1 MEWNMDSCGQLIRRA
16 TTVLEYKPPR
26 PAGSFGIGSSG
37 LQADAPYP
45 AAIPVFLLNPGSNQP
60 KFNAADPHPDT
71 ASPAQPIFAMSTVNA
86 PVVNAS
92 KLAGKY
98 LTVVLENEAYGIAV
112 LKVREIIR
120 MQKITPVPQMPGFVK
135 GVINLRGRV
144 IPVVDLRVKF
154 DLKAEFAERTC
165 IVVVQVKLP
174 TEQIVQMGLIVD
186 SVEEVVTLTNEEIEP
201 TPDFGTKIDTSYLL
215 GMAKVK
221 GQEREAPTA
230 PSVISRL
237 LTDIFFWTG
246 LTPELSRTAL
256 RPWASETQ
264 WYLHEA
270 AKRAR
275 LERIVRRAL
284 QLPT

>member
-1 MEWNMDSCGQLIRRA
+1 
-16 TTVLEYKPPR
+16 
-26 PAGSFGIGSSG
+26 
-37 LQADAPYP
+37 
-45 AAIPVFLLNPGSNQP
+45 
-60 KFNAADPHPDT
+60 
-71 ASPAQPIFAMSTVNA
+71 MSTAPA
-86 PVVNAS
+86 PVTAS

-98 LTVVLENEAYGIAV
+98 LTVVLDNEAYGIAV

-120 MQKITPVPQMPGFVK
+120 MQKITPVPQMPAFVK

-154 DLKAEFAERTC
+154 GLKAEFAERTC

-221 GQEREAPTA
+221 GQVKTLLDIDRVVAP
-230 PSVISRL
+230 
-237 LTDIFFWTG
+237 
-246 LTPELSRTAL
+246 
-256 RPWASETQ
+256 ETVQ
-264 WYLHEA
+264 AIAQA
-270 AKRAR
+270 A
-275 LERIVRRAL
+275 
-284 QLPT
+284 